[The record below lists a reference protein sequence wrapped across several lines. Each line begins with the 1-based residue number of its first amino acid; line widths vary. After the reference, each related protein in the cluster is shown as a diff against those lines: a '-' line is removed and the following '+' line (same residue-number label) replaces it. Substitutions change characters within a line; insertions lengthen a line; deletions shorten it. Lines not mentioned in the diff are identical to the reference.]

1 LEYEIVVPGVELL
14 ESMRSVGYSFEAAVA
29 DIVDNSITA
38 GSRDVEIDGDPVQAR
53 FVTILDDGAG
63 MDPDQAR
70 AALQLAGSTRAGARD
85 AGDLGRFG
93 LGLKTASLSQARR
106 LTVVTK
112 RAGVVSAL
120 QWDVDHVMETGNWS
134 LQVLS
139 EREYSSLPRVDRLLD
154 RDQGTLVVWTLLDYM
169 LGAARDPH
177 LVMADR
183 LTALRGHL
191 GLTFHRFLTDAP
203 RHRLS
208 IRVNGETVDPI
219 DPFLSSL
226 PKTQVSEVETFLV
239 GSDKVSF
246 QAYTLP
252 HPSNLPAKLRQREDL
267 AEGMR
272 AAQGFYVY
280 RNRRLISH
288 GHWYGLARREE
299 LSKQSRVQVDIP
311 NTVDHLWQLDIKKS
325 RAEPPQAVRTH
336 FRRVIERVIGTSKRV
351 HTFRGRRE
359 VETDVV
365 RLWDKIRDRAGV
377 RYEINA
383 EHPAI
388 AALLPKDDAARRRQI
403 LSVLADLSSHFPLSD
418 LYLEMAQ
425 GAARDAPVADDERV
439 IESLRGLRDA
449 GAFGGAE
456 PEIIALALIGAE
468 PFNGVD
474 DLRLLIER
482 VWNEEKE

>member
-38 GSRDVEIDGDPVQAR
+38 GARHVEIDGDPVQAR
-53 FVTILDDGAG
+53 FVTILDDGSG

-85 AGDLGRFG
+85 TADLGRFG

-120 QWDVDHVMETGNWS
+120 QWDVDHVMATGNWS

-139 EREYSSLPRVDRLLD
+139 SSEYADLPRIDQLLK
-154 RDQGTLVVWTLLDYM
+154 RERGTLVIWTVLDYM

-183 LTALRGHL
+183 LAALRGHL
-191 GLTFHRFLTDAP
+191 GLTFHRFLSDPP
-203 RHRLS
+203 RQRLS
-208 IRVNGETVDPI
+208 IGVNGVAVEAI
-219 DPFLSSL
+219 DPFLSTL
-226 PKTQVSEVETFLV
+226 PKTQVSEVETFTI

-311 NTVDHLWQLDIKKS
+311 NTVDDLWQLDIKKS
-325 RAEPPQAVRTH
+325 RAEPPQAVRSH
-336 FRRVIERVIGTSKRV
+336 FRRVIERVVGTSKRV
-351 HTFRGRRE
+351 HSFRGRRE
-359 VETDVV
+359 ADADVV

-383 EHPAI
+383 DHPAI
-388 AALLPKDDAARRRQI
+388 VALLPRDDAPRRRQL
-403 LSVLADLSSHFPLSD
+403 LSVLDDLSSHFPLSD

-425 GAARDAPVADDERV
+425 GAARDAPASDESRV

-449 GAFGGAE
+449 GAYRGAD
-456 PEIIALALIGAE
+456 PGIIALALIGAE
-468 PFNGVD
+468 PFNGVE

-482 VWNEEKE
+482 VWNEETE